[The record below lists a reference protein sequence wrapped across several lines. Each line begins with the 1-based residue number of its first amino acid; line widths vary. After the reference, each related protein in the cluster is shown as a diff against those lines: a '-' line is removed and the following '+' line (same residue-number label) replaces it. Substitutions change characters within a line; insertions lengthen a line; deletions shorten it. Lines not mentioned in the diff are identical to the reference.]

1 MKSEQT
7 ECRRCGTCCS
17 KGGPALHLE
26 DAELIRNGTLPI
38 KRLITIRRG
47 ELVIKPHEDEPQTA
61 ACELVKICGTGRE
74 WQCFFFDEEAKGCM
88 IYDDRPL
95 SCRLLQ
101 CWDTGAVED
110 LVEKNTLS
118 RLDLV
123 GEKEPIRK
131 MIQTHEEKC
140 PCPDLAALCSAI
152 VAGEEVDLAAL
163 QSTVNDDI
171 AIRTEAVQKLKI
183 TLAEELFYFGRPLFQ
198 LLQQIGVKVK
208 EEGGVLK
215 LRL

>member
-26 DAELIRNGTLPI
+26 DAELVHNGTLPV
-38 KRLITIRRG
+38 KRLITIRKG
-47 ELVIKPHEDEPQTA
+47 ELVVKPYEDEPQTA
-61 ACELVKICGTGRE
+61 VCELIKICGTGRE
-74 WQCFFFDEEAKGCM
+74 WQCFFFDEEEKGCM
-88 IYDDRPL
+88 IYESRPL

-101 CWDTGAVED
+101 CWDTEAVED
-110 LVEKNTLS
+110 LVEKDTLS

-131 MIQTHEEKC
+131 IIESHEEKC
-140 PCPDLAALCSAI
+140 PCPDLGALRRTIA
-152 VAGEEVDLAAL
+152 AGETIDLEDL
-163 QSTVNDDI
+163 EGKVNEDI
-171 AIRTEAVQKLKI
+171 LIRREAVQKLNI
-183 TLAEELFYFGRPLFQ
+183 SLAEELFYFGRPIFQ
-198 LLQQIGVKVK
+198 LLQQVGVKVK